1 LRFGFDER
9 PAPFAQV
16 GWAAPAGRE
25 MVKVVSNREGKTM
38 RLPILI
44 AAAVAVIAVP
54 LSAAERPAADVA
66 RDAAR
71 KPAEMVAFAGIK
83 PGMKVADMI
92 PGGGYFTRVFSNAV
106 GPGGKV
112 VAIIPAA
119 AEAAY
124 PEPSKAIR
132 GLAASGWPN
141 VSVASAPTDPA
152 MAGTLDVFWTAQNYH
167 DLHNSLPPEGVIGFN
182 KVVFAALKPGGVYV
196 IVDHAAADGSGLAA
210 TNTLHRIDPA
220 VIKAEVTAA
229 GFTFDGEM
237 PALRNPAD
245 PKTANVFDPAIR
257 GRTDQVV
264 YRFKKP

>member
-1 LRFGFDER
+1 
-9 PAPFAQV
+9 
-16 GWAAPAGRE
+16 
-25 MVKVVSNREGKTM
+25 M
-38 RLPILI
+38 RLMTLI
-44 AAAVAVIAVP
+44 AAAVVLAAPLAAP
-54 LSAAERPAADVA
+54 LSAADRPADDVA

-71 KPAEMVAFAGIK
+71 KPADMVAFAGIK
-83 PGMKVADMI
+83 PGMAVADMI

-106 GPGGKV
+106 GGTGKV
-112 VAIIPAA
+112 VAIIPPQ

-124 PEPSKAIR
+124 PGPSKAIR
-132 GLAASGWPN
+132 DLASTGWPN
-141 VSVASAPTDPA
+141 VSVVSAPTDPSL
-152 MAGTLDVFWTAQNYH
+152 AGTLDVFWTAQNYH
-167 DLHNSLPPEGVIGFN
+167 DLHNSLPPAGVIGFN

-196 IVDHAAADGSGLAA
+196 IVDHAAADASGLTA

-229 GFTFDGEM
+229 GFTFDGES
-237 PALRNPAD
+237 PVLRNPAD